1 MAVSFNVHDNVF
13 DSMRH
18 SARSMQSTSFTS
30 AKPQE
35 VKSEPTAEIQQPVR
49 DEVVVQEPEKKK
61 SFVRKFKDG
70 VAAVKKFFIGV
81 GEYTKGTVK
90 GLFFGG
96 IAAGGV
102 IGVDAIR
109 GASKI
114 IKDAKAGDIAGKAVK
129 VLSTK
134 GKVIAGAVGL
144 AVLGYNL
151 FKASLN
157 ASEKRANVDHRWGS
171 GHNE

>member
-1 MAVSFNVHDNVF
+1 MSVTLNTQNAVF
-13 DSMRH
+13 DGMR
-18 SARSMQSTSFTS
+18 SNVNQNKPSFRAHEEVPTQ
-30 AKPQE
+30 PQ
-35 VKSEPTAEIQQPVR
+35 PQ
-49 DEVVVQEPEKKK
+49 DEVVTQEPKKKK
-61 SFVRKFKDG
+61 SIVRKFKDG
-70 VAAVKKFFIGV
+70 VSSVKKFFIDV

-102 IGVDAIR
+102 IGADAIR

-114 IKDAKAGDIAGKAVK
+114 IKDAKAGEIADKAVK

-134 GKVIAGAVGL
+134 GKVAAGAVGL

-157 ASEKRANVDHRWGS
+157 ASERKANIDHRWGS
-171 GHNE
+171 GHNG